1 MAEAAAAGVAIES
14 LTKQLRA
21 LKQEL
26 ATLDPNTAKFQELAI
41 QAGQVKDQM
50 NDAAEAMNANAGS
63 AFEVLGNNAGLLTQR
78 LGSLDFEGVA
88 QSAKA
93 MAGSLGKVSF
103 KDITSGIKSMSSSFS
118 TLGKALL
125 TNPIFLI
132 GTILI
137 LIITNFNKLA
147 NVIPGVAKI
156 FSIVGDVIGYV
167 IEKIK
172 AFTDLIGLTEF
183 AAQGALDKAISAKE
197 SAISKLDRQE
207 KRQLAL
213 AKKNGENITKVEEE
227 FAKQRIA
234 TYQKIIDASEALA
247 KKGVELTE
255 EQVKATKEAA
265 DAIYDIETTRIEKEA
280 QAAEK
285 AREEKKAKEEK
296 EKQEAINRA
305 KEARAKALQEL
316 KETEQRQKA
325 VRDAIAASN
334 EGQYQDSLS
343 AADKELRQQKLKYDQ
358 LYKDAKGNAELQT
371 QVVAEYEDVRS
382 KILEKA
388 ANDEIEK
395 TKAKLFAENEV
406 RIAAADAL
414 YKVEQEL
421 SRAKMSELDAQ
432 KEAELE
438 ELTSAYEEKY
448 LAALEDADVT
458 KQLAEQQKK
467 DIADIEE
474 KYRKEKEDKDKE
486 AADKEAARLQALQ
499 DFKVSS
505 IQDSLN
511 VITALTDVFNN
522 GSEKSAKKAFAL
534 NKAASLAQ
542 AIVATYSAATKA
554 YASQLVI
561 GDPSSIVR
569 AQIAAG
575 IAVAGGLANVAKI
588 AKTQFNG
595 GGSGGGG
602 SASGS
607 GGGSLGGGGGS
618 GSMTSV
624 TPAFNPLNTSFLNN
638 RPAQTG
644 AVQAYVLSS
653 NVSSAM
659 EANQKVKDQTVL

>member
-41 QAGQVKDQM
+41 QAGQVKDQI
-50 NDAAEAMNANAGS
+50 NDASEAMNANAGS

-103 KDITSGIKSMSSSFS
+103 KDITGGVKAMGSAFS

-132 GTILI
+132 AGVLALI
-137 LIITNFNKLA
+137 ATNLDTVAKI
-147 NVIPGVAKI
+147 IPGVGSAMD
-156 FSIVGDVIGYV
+156 SLS
-167 IEKIK
+167 E
-172 AFTDLIGLTEF
+172 
-183 AAQGALDKAISAKE
+183 AITGVSAEMNK
-197 SAISKLDRQE
+197 
-207 KRQLAL
+207 AL
-213 AKKNGENITKVEEE
+213 ADSKK
-227 FAKQRIA
+227 
-234 TYQKIIDASEALA
+234 
-247 KKGVELTE
+247 LTE
-255 EQVKATKEAA
+255 EAQKQLDTTSASENILKLQGKSEKDILQLKIAQTKSVIDGLKAQISSQEVINKAQFETAKRNKEILKGVLQFITAPLQVLLATVDQVGKALGQEFGLRDTFNNNVANLFFDPEQTKAEGEAA
-265 DAIYDIETTRIEKEA
+265 LEEQKKQLLALENNIAGYQIAIQGIDK
-280 QAAEK
+280 
-285 AREEKKAKEEK
+285 
-296 EKQEAINRA
+296 
-305 KEARAKALQEL
+305 
-316 KETEQRQKA
+316 
-325 VRDAIAASN
+325 
-334 EGQYQDSLS
+334 S
-343 AADKELRQQKLKYDQ
+343 AADKRKAEAQKAAD
-358 LYKDAKGNAELQT
+358 DAKKIAEKRAEDAKKLAKEESEFAAEFDAYLEKLLEEQIANDLKKQEDYYTARESLITDAKEKEISALVADYDARFELANGNAEL
-371 QVVAEYEDVRS
+371 
-382 KILEKA
+382 EKA
-388 ANDEIEK
+388 
-395 TKAKLFAENEV
+395 
-406 RIAAADAL
+406 
-414 YKVEQEL
+414 
-421 SRAKMSELDAQ
+421 
-432 KEAELE
+432 
-438 ELTSAYEEKY
+438 
-448 LAALEDADVT
+448 
-458 KQLAEQQKK
+458 LAEQQAK
-467 DIADIEE
+467 DIADIEA

-486 AADKEAARLQALQ
+486 AAEKEKARSQAIQ
-499 DFKVSS
+499 DFKVQA

-542 AIVATYSAATKA
+542 AIVATYSSATKA

-575 IAVAGGLANVAKI
+575 VAVAGGLANVAKI

-618 GSMTSV
+618 SMTSV